1 MLFSIFNARFKT
13 QTMILSRKNT
23 CLIFCLSLLFFTG
36 CEKKE
41 TVLSDEDIAKFSE
54 SVQAEDIR
62 YHIAVLANDSL
73 KGRLPGTPE
82 YDIAMAYVADRYKEL
97 GVMPIGNKE
106 GSTYFQ
112 TMILRN
118 SKIDTTQ
125 SFMISNNKDSL
136 QVGADYFFFG
146 NANEKESEFS
156 GDLVIAGY
164 AIQAPEYGFND
175 FENLDVKGKIAVVFL
190 GGPSTLPAS
199 ERAYL
204 SNTVTKIQT
213 LDRLGAEGVLFVM
226 PGDSNRFTGIYDR
239 MSQRGIN
246 SVLMPDGKA
255 LGRSDFGDHLKFG
268 GYVSESFLSELTGIS
283 DENWKNYRENAI
295 ALYQPSANIQLSG
308 KAVSTFKEFESAN
321 VLGLIEGGELKDEY
335 IVHTAHLDH
344 IGIGKA
350 VDGDSIYNG
359 AHDNASGISA
369 MIEIARLYSNLPS
382 KPKRSVIFA
391 AVTAEEMG
399 LLGSKYLAVNPPVDQ
414 QKIIANVNTDMPTLI
429 APMLSVEPLGAEQS
443 SIMEVVKRS
452 TQQLNLRIDP
462 DHAPEEVRFVRS
474 DNLNFVLEGIPALRM
489 KYGLKTESS
498 EAGLDSVIKAFTKLH
513 YHKPSD
519 ELNDEMFDFDA
530 ARTYVRLQ
538 FMNSYLINVAAEK
551 PSWNE
556 DSFFKK
562 FEK

>member
-1 MLFSIFNARFKT
+1 MVFFIFIGRIKT
-13 QTMILSRKNT
+13 LPMILSRKNT
-23 CLIFCLSLLFFTG
+23 CLIFCISLLLFTS

-41 TVLSDEDIAKFSE
+41 IVLSDEDLAAFSA

-62 YHIAVLANDSL
+62 HHIAVLANDSL

-82 YDIAMAYVADRYKEL
+82 YDIAMAYVADTYKEL
-97 GVMPIGNKE
+97 GLTPIGNKE
-106 GSTYFQ
+106 GSTYYQ
-112 TMILRN
+112 TLVLRN
-118 SKIDTTQ
+118 SIVNDAQ
-125 SFMISNNKDSL
+125 SFLLLNDKDSL
-136 QVGADYFFFG
+136 QVGTDYFFLG
-146 NANEKESEFS
+146 NSNEISNEFS
-156 GDLVIAGY
+156 GELVMAGY
-164 AIQAPEYGFND
+164 AIEAPEYDFND
-175 FENLDVKGKIAVVFL
+175 FEHIDVKGKIALVFT
-190 GGPSTLPAS
+190 GAPSSLPAS

-204 SNTVTKIQT
+204 GSLATKIQT
-213 LDRLGAEGVLFVM
+213 LNQLGAEGVLFVI
-226 PGDSNRFTGIYDR
+226 PGDSNRFKGVYDR

-255 LGRSDFGDHLKFG
+255 SGMSDFGTHLKFG
-268 GYVSESFLSELTGIS
+268 AFMNEASVSKITGIS
-283 DENWKNYRENAI
+283 DENWKNYKKNATE
-295 ALYQPSANIQLSG
+295 LEQPSAGIQLSG
-308 KAVSTFKEFESAN
+308 KVVVKFKEFESAN
-321 VLGLIEGGELKDEY
+321 VLGLLEGGALKDEY

-344 IGIGKA
+344 IGIGKPIN
-350 VDGDSIYNG
+350 GDSIYNG

-369 MIEIARLYSNLPS
+369 MIEIARLYSKLPS

-443 SIMEVVKRS
+443 SIMEVVERS

-462 DHAPEEVRFVRS
+462 DHAPEQVRFVRS

-498 EAGLDSVIKAFTKLH
+498 ETGLDSIIKTFTKQH

-519 ELNDEMFDFDA
+519 ELNEMFNFDA
-530 ARTYVRLQ
+530 AKTYVRLQ
-538 FMNSYLINVAAEK
+538 FMNSYLINIAAER

-556 DSFFKK
+556 DSFFRK